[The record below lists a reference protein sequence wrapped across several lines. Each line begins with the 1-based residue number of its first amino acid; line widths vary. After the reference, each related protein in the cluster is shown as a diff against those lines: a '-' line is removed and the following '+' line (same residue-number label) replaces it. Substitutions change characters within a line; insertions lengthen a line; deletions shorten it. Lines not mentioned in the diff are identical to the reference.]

1 MRYKS
6 IIIFAVI
13 LLIVAQFINYTND
26 TRSTG
31 VEKDSQIVISLGEDL
46 NEGQKKTVTEY
57 FSKWQQ
63 DRNAHYITV
72 SNKEERQYL
81 QGLVDIDTI
90 GTRAI
95 SSAYVELLEQS
106 KGIEVQ
112 TNNIT
117 AITPF
122 MYANALT
129 TAGIEN
135 ARVIVAAPFKVSG
148 TAGLTGILKAF
159 ESASGE
165 RLNENAKQ
173 TAHQEIAETSE
184 LGKKIGQNSA
194 EKVIYE
200 TKRQVINKRTNDPQE
215 IRNIILDVTAD
226 LNVKLS
232 EEEIQ
237 KITALMQKMNNLDI
251 SISRLND
258 QLQGLERT
266 LVEVTSATRETTS
279 LLKQIIDILKNMIQ
293 NVRNAVL

>member
-279 LLKQIIDILKNMIQ
+279 LLKQIIDILTNMIQ

>member
-1 MRYKS
+1 
-6 IIIFAVI
+6 VI

>member
-1 MRYKS
+1 MV
-6 IIIFAVI
+6 IFAVI

-31 VEKDSQIVISLGEDL
+31 GEKDSQIVISLGEDL